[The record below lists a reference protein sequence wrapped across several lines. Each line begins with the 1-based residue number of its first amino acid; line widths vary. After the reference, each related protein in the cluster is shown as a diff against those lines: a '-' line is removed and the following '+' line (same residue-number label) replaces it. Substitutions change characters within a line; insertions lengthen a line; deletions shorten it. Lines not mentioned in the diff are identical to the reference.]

1 MEQESAWGWGHLGC
15 KEARLR
21 GIRSVHYNTWRAL
34 PYLQT
39 LERLIICI
47 GISKTD
53 DDIPAN
59 GIDSTPAKM
68 LLQNDWEEMTT
79 TTMHRLGRRPDIKVV
94 FEYGY
99 V

>member
-1 MEQESAWGWGHLGC
+1 MSS

-21 GIRSVHYNTWRAL
+21 EIQSVQCNTWRAL

-47 GISKTD
+47 ETSKID
-53 DDIPAN
+53 DGTPAN
-59 GIDSTPAKM
+59 GIDSTLAKM
-68 LLQNDWEEMTT
+68 VLQNDWEEMTT
-79 TTMHRLGRRPDIKVV
+79 TTLHGLGRRPDIKVV
-94 FEYGY
+94 FEYEY